1 MRKIAIL
8 GGGAAGFF
16 AALAAAKNNP
26 SAQVDLYERGSR
38 FLTKVKISGGGRCN
52 LTHNCFDPDSLSS
65 HYPRGARELRAAFY
79 RWQPQDTLDWFAAR
93 GVKTKVEADG
103 RMFPISDDSQTIID
117 CFLNEANK
125 YKIRLHKQTGLQ
137 DLKIEEDNTFQ
148 LELSDSSVV
157 RADSLCLACGSLK
170 ASPLLEV
177 LQVLGHEITPLAPS
191 LFAFNVSDKRLSG
204 LAGLAVKN
212 AQVQVLPNPNTH
224 SGPLLITHRGLSG
237 PAILRSSAWEALTL
251 QESKYHFDIR
261 INWLG
266 DLKETQLREQFIV
279 FRKNSPKKSIKNTTL
294 KALPKRLWERL
305 VQNTGIDESTT
316 WAQLSKKLE
325 NSLVIACLDGNY
337 SVQGKTR
344 NKEEFV
350 TCGGVDLRQ
359 IDFRRME
366 SKIIPNL
373 HFAGECMNLDG
384 ITGGFNFQAAWTTGY
399 IAGEAMAKRKI

>member
-1 MRKIAIL
+1 MKKIAII

-16 AALAAAKNNP
+16 AALSAAKNNP
-26 SAQVDLYERGSR
+26 SAQVNLYESGKH

-52 LTHNCFDPDSLSS
+52 VTHNCFDPDSLSS
-65 HYPRGARELRAAFY
+65 HYPRGAQELRAAFY
-79 RWQPQDTLDWFAAR
+79 RWQPQDTVDWFAAR
-93 GVKTKVEADG
+93 GVEIKVESDG
-103 RMFPISDDSQTIID
+103 RMFPTSDDSQTIID
-117 CFLNEANK
+117 CFLNEAHK

-137 DLKIEEDNTFQ
+137 GLTVEKDHTFQ
-148 LELSDSSVV
+148 LELSDSTTV
-157 RADSLCLACGSLK
+157 RVNSLCLACGSLK
-170 ASPLLEV
+170 ASPLLQA
-177 LQVLGHEITPLAPS
+177 LKVLGHNIKPLAPS

-212 AQVQVLPNPNTH
+212 AQVQVLSNSNAY

-251 QESKYHFDIR
+251 QEKKYHFDIN

-266 DLKETQLREQFIV
+266 DLQESQLRKQFVV
-279 FRKNSPKKSIKNTTL
+279 FRKNSPKKSVKNTTL
-294 KALPKRLWERL
+294 EALPKRLWERL
-305 VQNTGIDESTT
+305 VQSAHINESTT
-316 WAQLSKKLE
+316 WAQLPKKLE
-325 NSLVIACLDGNY
+325 NSLVIACLSGNF
-337 SVQGKTR
+337 SVQGKTT

-350 TCGGVDLRQ
+350 TCGGVDLKQ
-359 IDFRRME
+359 VDFRRME

-399 IAGEAMAKRKI
+399 IAGVSMAEHII

>member
-1 MRKIAIL
+1 MKKIAII

-16 AALAAAKNNP
+16 AALSAAKNNP
-26 SAQVDLYERGSR
+26 SAQVNLYESGKR
-38 FLTKVKISGGGRCN
+38 FLTKVKVSGGGRCN
-52 LTHNCFDPDSLSS
+52 VTHNCFDPNSLSS
-65 HYPRGARELRAAFY
+65 HYPRGSRELRAAFY
-79 RWQPQDTLDWFAAR
+79 RWQPKDTLDWFAAR
-93 GVKTKVEADG
+93 GVEIKVESDG
-103 RMFPISDDSQTIID
+103 RMFPTSNDSQTIID

-125 YKIRLHKQTGLQ
+125 YKIRLHKHTGIQ
-137 DLKIEEDNTFQ
+137 GFTVEKDHTFQ
-148 LELSDSSVV
+148 LEFSDSTTV

-170 ASPLLEV
+170 ASPLLQALEV
-177 LQVLGHEITPLAPS
+177 IGHNIRPLAPS

-212 AQVQVLPNPNTH
+212 AQVQVLPNSNPY

-251 QESKYHFDIR
+251 QEKKYHFDIR

-266 DLKETQLREQFIV
+266 DLQESQLREQFIV
-279 FRKNSPKKSIKNTTL
+279 FRKNSPKKSVKNTTL

-305 VQNTGIDESTT
+305 VQSAHIDESTT
-316 WAQLSKKLE
+316 WAQLPKKLE
-325 NSLVIACLDGNY
+325 NSLVIACLSGNY
-337 SVQGKTR
+337 SVQGKTT

-350 TCGGVDLRQ
+350 TCGGIDLKQ
-359 IDFRRME
+359 VDFRRME

-399 IAGEAMAKRKI
+399 IAGESMAEHNN